1 MRDVFIDANVII
13 DWLVAKSINHAV
25 CTQTV
30 KTAFQM
36 CRSVYISP
44 TTIAITSY
52 FLYKNYK
59 SESKAKFIAQ
69 EIFEPFRI
77 TTENELIVK
86 QSLASKFNDLE
97 DAIQYH
103 SALNSKLD
111 VIITQNG
118 YDFSESKLPIVGP
131 QEFCGLFSFGQSR

>member
-1 MRDVFIDANVII
+1 MRDVFIDDHVII
-13 DWLVAKSINHAV
+13 DWLVAKSINHDI

-30 KTAFQM
+30 KTSFQM
-36 CRSVYISP
+36 CRAVYISP

-59 SESKAKFIAQ
+59 SESKAKAVAQ

-77 TTENELIVK
+77 TTENESIVR
-86 QSLASKFNDLE
+86 QSLSSKFHDLE

-103 SALNSKLD
+103 SALDSKLD
-111 VIITQNG
+111 VIITQNAH
-118 YDFSESKLPIVGP
+118 DFRDAKLPIISP
-131 QEFCGLFSFGQSR
+131 QEFCRLFSFGQSK

>member
-13 DWLVAKSINHAV
+13 DWLVAKSINHEL
-25 CTQTV
+25 CTQTI
-30 KTAFQM
+30 KIAFQM

-59 SESKAKFIAQ
+59 SASKAKAIAQ

-77 TTENELIVK
+77 TTENEAIVK
-86 QSLASKFNDLE
+86 QSLASNFIDLE

-103 SALNSKLD
+103 SALDSNLD
-111 VIITQNG
+111 AIITQNG
-118 YDFSESKLPIVGP
+118 FDFRDAKLPIISP
-131 QEFCGLFSFGQSR
+131 QEFCGLFSFGKAR